1 MRQFN
6 QYLDI
11 WREPDPNTTTSHPP
25 AFSTNYPTFYPSRC
39 IPTMETKQK
48 KSNKTNNNKTV
59 FQSNPQTSTHLESF
73 LGGITV
79 SSFIVIWLASASSPL
94 IFALSLLRGYY
105 HVASFVIIVTIISY
119 LPWKR
124 GRISNYVQRFVDTYH
139 PSYYNGVSICF
150 EGGEV
155 PSSQHRQTFF
165 AVHPHGAFCIGWAL
179 LFTSSIMHG
188 VRFCFAPSLFA
199 SPFFRLFSRSV
210 GRPGSAA
217 RSAMEDY
224 LKNGEDVALP
234 PGGFEEATL
243 TCTTQDRVFIKKR
256 YGFVRLCL
264 KYGVAIRP
272 VYVFGEGRLFGNVQ
286 GMWKTRLA
294 LNRWGIPTILVWGS
308 WFFPLL
314 PKKGVNLHI
323 VVGKPLIVP
332 KVDNP
337 TKEEVIAWHEKY
349 ITELKRIYEEYKEV
363 AYEDGKV
370 AKLEVW

>member
-1 MRQFN
+1 
-6 QYLDI
+6 
-11 WREPDPNTTTSHPP
+11 
-25 AFSTNYPTFYPSRC
+25 
-39 IPTMETKQK
+39 METKQK

-332 KVDNP
+332 KIDNP

-363 AYEDGKV
+363 AYGNEDGKV